1 MYIYKASPFGKS
13 LLHTPKWWYTRLV
26 DTNITITCNKC
37 ARHFVINTEDFDVK
51 IIGALQ
57 VRCKNCHQVKTLPDN
72 DQIWG
77 LKQGEETENQIA
89 RLL

>member
-1 MYIYKASPFGKS
+1 MQVHLVSHFC
-13 LLHTPKWWYTRLV
+13 TPSNGGILGLM